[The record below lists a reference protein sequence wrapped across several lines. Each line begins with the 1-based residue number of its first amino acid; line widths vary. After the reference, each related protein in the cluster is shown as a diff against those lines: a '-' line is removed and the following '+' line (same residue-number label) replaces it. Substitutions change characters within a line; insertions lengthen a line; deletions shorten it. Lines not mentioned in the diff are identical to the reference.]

1 MAGATTI
8 EAVKRKIQV
17 LQQQADDAEERADR
31 LQREVEAERRNREQV
46 GTGGGRRAEA
56 ARRRVPA
63 GSRRGL
69 GALRSRCSALGGE
82 GRDRPLSANFTFLPQ
97 NAGGAA
103 GGTPFG
109 VRCAVPGGF
118 RAVLRAVPSP
128 PGAGGPAEAGGVG
141 GPGRAVRSGGVRGCG
156 TCGGGSAAPG
166 GNAALRPRRAVGWAG
181 VGGERP
187 PGAPPRSWG
196 ASMGRG
202 AAAGH
207 GGPRGWPRSS
217 ATPSEGGAAP
227 VPASSG
233 AGPALSADSGASAVR
248 HSQATP
254 SPPLALSSQ
263 PHKEFSRT
271 SSVAMATC
279 MLAPGLLER
288 CYVRADLCYPCVGA
302 ELSLRPGLCSPCPGK
317 RCWMALPWA
326 GLPVWAF

>member
-1 MAGATTI
+1 MGS
-8 EAVKRKIQV
+8 AV
-17 LQQQADDAEERADR
+17 
-31 LQREVEAERRNREQV
+31 
-46 GTGGGRRAEA
+46 
-56 ARRRVPA
+56 
-63 GSRRGL
+63 
-69 GALRSRCSALGGE
+69 RSRGGSEPCSGPC
-82 GRDRPLSANFTFLPQ
+82 RLP
-97 NAGGAA
+97 
-103 GGTPFG
+103 
-109 VRCAVPGGF
+109 RE
-118 RAVLRAVPSP
+118 R
-128 PGAGGPAEAGGVG
+128 GGPAEAGGVG

-166 GNAALRPRRAVGWAG
+166 RNAALRPRRAVGWAG
-181 VGGERP
+181 VDGERP

-317 RCWMALPWA
+317 RCWTALPWA